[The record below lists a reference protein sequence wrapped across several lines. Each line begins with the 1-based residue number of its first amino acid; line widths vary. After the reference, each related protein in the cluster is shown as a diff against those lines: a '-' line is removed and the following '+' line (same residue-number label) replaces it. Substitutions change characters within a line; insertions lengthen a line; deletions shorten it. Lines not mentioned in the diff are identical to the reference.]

1 MNELFE
7 SHVEFI
13 LQKFGVKQV
22 HKGESLGGGG
32 NSHMKQTGMLVVSLR
47 GVNFV
52 FCSCLG
58 CSRQSANIL
67 SCQGLI

>member
-7 SHVEFI
+7 SHIEFI

-32 NSHMKQTGMLVVSLR
+32 GLPYETDR
-47 GVNFV
+47 DAR
-52 FCSCLG
+52 CL
-58 CSRQSANIL
+58 A
-67 SCQGLI
+67 